1 MQFLKNDMKG
11 FHLTLAEMKKHND
24 LSKTKETLLVVESM
38 VKVEWFLTYEKNR
51 YKKWN
56 LLHLFSM
63 LRKILSY
70 G

>member
-1 MQFLKNDMKG
+1 MKG
-11 FHLTLAEMKKHND
+11 FHLPQAEMKKHND

-38 VKVEWFLTYEKNR
+38 VKVERFLTYEKYR

-63 LRKILSY
+63 LIKILSY